1 MQSTSAVT
9 PNIHQDLW
17 ISRVKSL
24 PYRNIHTA
32 GPENETQDGHV
43 ASVFSISFTSD
54 GQHVFRAPG
63 LEDRIGCVGH
73 MYQKNEEWLI
83 QRQHANVICMPSL

>member
-1 MQSTSAVT
+1 MKSQFNISPTKTIIYVSPRLETIQMQPTSAVT
-9 PNIHQDLW
+9 PNIR

-32 GPENETQDGHV
+32 GPDNETQDGPV

-54 GQHVFRAPG
+54 GQHVFRAP
-63 LEDRIGCVGH
+63 D
-73 MYQKNEEWLI
+73 
-83 QRQHANVICMPSL
+83 